1 MVDKTDKMSRRI
13 VNAEALLK
21 EADEANRALAEQSF
35 VDPFEGDS
43 VSVEVTKQINVQQF
57 QDELSRQIGRQ
68 VHVSLVVGE
77 DMDRIASKEHPAILI
92 ASPRTIGERALTEAV
107 ARHVANDALLPG
119 AVPQTASQPVAVH
132 NLSDDAKAAAAKIA
146 DGKTLTTAE
155 LTTLM
160 ASLLGVSQ
168 G

>member
-1 MVDKTDKMSRRI
+1 MADQNDKMSRRI
-13 VNAEALLK
+13 VNAEALLQ
-21 EADEANRALAEQSF
+21 EAAEANQALADRPF
-35 VDPFEGDS
+35 VDPFDGDS

-57 QDELSRQIGRQ
+57 QDELSHQIGRQ
-68 VHVSLVVGE
+68 VHVSLVLGE
-77 DMDRIASKEHPAILI
+77 DRDRIASKEHPAVLV

-119 AVPQTASQPVAVH
+119 AVPQTVSQPVAVH

-146 DGKTLTTAE
+146 DGKNLTTAE